1 MVSSMAEEKTVLFAT
16 LHPNIDCVI
25 LDIFTDVTVPQG
37 LLLSV
42 FLKVVPTFKQVSSA
56 QILILPHFKTRGR
69 VFSYQ
74 RSMMWHN
81 LLHIVFW
88 ISILNFEFLN
98 FEFLNFEF
106 SFCCG

>member
-56 QILILPHFKTRGR
+56 QILILPHFKT
-69 VFSYQ
+69 
-74 RSMMWHN
+74 
-81 LLHIVFW
+81 
-88 ISILNFEFLN
+88 
-98 FEFLNFEF
+98 
-106 SFCCG
+106 